1 MEKLK
6 QINKTAIIFTAIFL
20 ILVFAATTM
29 FWQKKPTQNLK
40 QKNQQTTAISPT
52 SLLKVVDEAEL
63 ILKKV
68 DSLNY
73 QVIASSNNYD
83 ITGFDLLVELEN
95 AADLKDV
102 TVSLLL
108 SSFSLYQT
116 KKENFLI
123 LTGVKKLNFSQPTV
137 FSNTPL
143 VEIKLTKP
151 VKINLK
157 NTWGKYTSKLVD
169 NQNNIL
175 TPKIVEKV
183 TKHFTL

>member
-40 QKNQQTTAISPT
+40 QKNQQTTAIIPT
-52 SLLKVVDEAEL
+52 SLLKVVGEAEL

-83 ITGFDLLVELEN
+83 ITGFDLLVEVEN

-108 SSFSLYQT
+108 SSFSLYQL
-116 KKENFLI
+116 KKDNFLI
-123 LTGVKKLNFSQPTV
+123 LTGVKKISFNQPTV
-137 FSNTPL
+137 FVQTPIIAL
-143 VEIKLTKP
+143 KTTKPIKL
-151 VKINLK
+151 NLK
-157 NTWGKYTSKLVD
+157 TAWGKYTIKLVD
-169 NQNNIL
+169 NQSNIL
-175 TPKIVEKV
+175 KPKIVLK
-183 TKHFTL
+183 

>member
-1 MEKLK
+1 MVDSKKILK
-6 QINKTAIIFTAIFL
+6 IIGFSFFLLIIALFGIF
-20 ILVFAATTM
+20 VFKE
-29 FWQKKPTQNLK
+29 KKPKESKEELFSSSK
-40 QKNQQTTAISPT
+40 LISPT
-52 SLLKVVDEAEL
+52 TTNFEEVVVV
-63 ILKKV
+63 LKKV
-68 DSLNY
+68 DDLTY
-73 QVIASSNNYD
+73 QILASSYNHD
-83 ITGFDLLVELEN
+83 IVGFDFIVEKEDMTNSSILT
-95 AADLKDV
+95 A
-102 TVSLLL
+102 SSLL

-151 VKINLK
+151 VKVNLK

-175 TPKIVEKV
+175 TPKIVLK
-183 TKHFTL
+183 